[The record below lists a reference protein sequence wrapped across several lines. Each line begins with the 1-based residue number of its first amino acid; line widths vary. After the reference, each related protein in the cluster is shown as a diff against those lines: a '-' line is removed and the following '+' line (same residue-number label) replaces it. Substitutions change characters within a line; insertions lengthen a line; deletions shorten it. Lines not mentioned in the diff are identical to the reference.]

1 MQVSKVSQKLETK
14 INEIKS
20 TIDYL
25 RKDIDNIQNTVSY
38 IITINYFSHII
49 QLLQSQIKEV

>member
-1 MQVSKVSQKLETK
+1 MQVNKVSQKLETK

-25 RKDIDNIQNTVSY
+25 RKDIDNIQNTVR
-38 IITINYFSHII
+38 I
-49 QLLQSQIKEV
+49 